1 MDSVVRAARAELE
14 GPPVWQRPSSGPGA
28 RSQSADARLRPRL
41 QPLPQSNG
49 LAASPTN
56 KEAAAGPGSKHLNG
70 GAAADPRHPS
80 RQGRPSSGPP
90 RSSSRSHREACSSV
104 PSAHAVPQV
113 QVVRQQKQQQ
123 APAAGHAATPQQ
135 RRGPLLRR
143 LCESSTP
150 PSPSASSDGDITGIL
165 LPPSP
170 TGSSKGPREDRCI
183 AEQSLCAEKFAD
195 ARAAGGDTEDLET
208 EEAVEAELAHLEAQ
222 LQQREAVLAETRAR
236 EGALAAKLAASE
248 RRAGRLGETVA
259 KMEAGLREA
268 ATETEVPHRALRRGP
283 GPSAGRALASTA
295 VSSSPVP
302 PTEATQEDQEARAP
316 AVNPACFFGATEAP
330 DSPRELDKLL
340 GTWTRA
346 RAALGI

>member
-41 QPLPQSNG
+41 QPLPQ
-49 LAASPTN
+49 
-56 KEAAAGPGSKHLNG
+56 AAAGPGSKHLNG

-150 PSPSASSDGDITGIL
+150 PSPSASSDGDMPGIL

-268 ATETEVPHRALRRGP
+268 AAETEVPHRALRRGP

-302 PTEATQEDQEARAP
+302 PIEATQEDQEARAP

>member
-49 LAASPTN
+49 LGASPSPTN

-150 PSPSASSDGDITGIL
+150 PSPSASSDGDITEGIL

-170 TGSSKGPREDRCI
+170 TGSSKGPREDRFI
-183 AEQSLCAEKFAD
+183 AEQSLCAEKFVD
-195 ARAAGGDTEDLET
+195 ARAAGGGTEDLET
-208 EEAVEAELAHLEAQ
+208 EEAVEAELAQLEAQ
-222 LQQREAVLAETRAR
+222 LQQREAVLAATRAR

-268 ATETEVPHRALRRGP
+268 AAEAEVPHRALRRGP

-302 PTEATQEDQEARAP
+302 PTEATQEGQDAP
-316 AVNPACFFGATEAP
+316 VAGFFGATEAP
-330 DSPRELDKLL
+330 DSPRELGKLL